1 MNAEVPGLN
10 LPQGQTPRRKR
21 RWLRALCVVAALLVL
36 VGLLAPYFL
45 NADRFRVSL
54 ANLIAAQT
62 GREVMLGKMR
72 VRLLPGVGFAVD
84 NFHMGNPA
92 DFAKGEFV
100 SSGEVH
106 GSLAFWPLVLRQ
118 EYRIT
123 SLELVKPKLA
133 LLEDKNGRNNYTF
146 EPSES
151 PPAIH
156 QASFA
161 AIEPNAPAEPSALQ
175 VDELTLRDA
184 EVIYGVVDNQGRTT
198 PIVDAAG
205 LNAVLLHLELQPL
218 RVAAWQAAARLAG
231 TRLTLAGW
239 KGPIDFREG
248 DISLRNDALEAAFT
262 VDFGNAAAVEGTLTV
277 PDVEHAVVKF
287 DLKTSDLGPC
297 HARRSV
303 CKWRAA
309 TPIPPTATRATSCPR
324 GISSSA
330 GTSVHGAISRRTRV
344 GCEPTFGRGTS
355 QRRADSLGAL
365 RRLAR
370 LPRTCACIPTAWRFG
385 PLRIRL
391 YGGSLQV
398 SARTDRRQTPQ
409 RFSTN
414 MEARNL
420 NLGEMVD
427 TSPRREG
434 TFAGTGELDL
444 QLFGSLDDDLE
455 EVALRPRRIRGAQRA
470 HPRLQSCRARRSP
483 WRDFF
488 GIGGDTTFTAI
499 TGDVNVRNQRV
510 ASRDIH
516 LNSPRDTADLAG
528 SLGFDGSLDFDG
540 QLIAQIDV
548 SRNLSPRRYR
558 RHAQATLRSALPAIP
573 WAACSL
579 ATAESSRCRLRLR
592 GTLAS
597 RSSVRGTQCRTFL
610 PPTQPIRN
618 RMLFHKSFS
627 TGQRRVM
634 RRGPCRK
641 NSSVCL
647 LARTMRVR
655 SSCPANGRQ
664 GAAAVVF
671 EDERGRRTPAASSRP
686 AKSSTA
692 S

>member
-248 DISLRNDALEAAFT
+248 DISLRNDALEAAFA
-262 VDFGNAAAVEGTLTV
+262 VDFGNAAAVEGTVTV

-287 DLKTSDLGPC
+287 DLKTSDLDVATLVEGLQMVGR
-297 HARRSV
+297 HADPAHSHTGNFV
-303 CKWRAA
+303 PARALV
-309 TPIPPTATRATSCPR
+309 
-324 GISSSA
+324 GA
-330 GTSVHGAISRRTRV
+330 GTSSTAQSQGAPASDA
-344 GCEPTFGRGTS
+344 S
-355 QRRADSLGAL
+355 QLLVEGHLSAERIHSAPYVAGPATADL
-365 RRLAR
+365 RLYPDRLEIW
-370 LPRTCACIPTAWRFG
+370 PVT
-385 PLRIRL
+385 IRL
-391 YGGSLQV
+391 YGGSLQL

-427 TSPRREG
+427 TSPAAKG

-444 QLFGSLDDDLE
+444 QLIGSLDDTWKKSLSGHGE
-455 EVALRPRRIRGAQRA
+455 FAVRNGRIRGLNLTGTAQSMA
-470 HPRLQSCRARRSP
+470 QFL
-483 WRDFF
+483 

-499 TGDVNVRNQRV
+499 TGDVNVLNQRV

-516 LNSPRDTADLAG
+516 INSPRDTADLAG
-528 SLGFDGSLDFDG
+528 SLGFDGSLDFNG
-540 QLIAQIDV
+540 QLIAQIM
-548 SRNLSPRRYR
+548 SP
-558 RHAQATLRSALPAIP
+558 Q
-573 WAACSL
+573 SL
-579 ATAESSRCRLRLR
+579 ATADTGGTPSNASISTSGNTVGSMLARNGGKLTLPFALR
-592 GTLAS
+592 GTLVQPQLGPGHTMPS
-597 RSSVRGTQCRTFL
+597 F
-610 PPTQPIRN
+610 PPATQPSPQPN
-618 RMLFHKSFS
+618 LFHK
-627 TGQRRVM
+627 
-634 RRGPCRK
+634 
-641 NSSVCL
+641 
-647 LARTMRVR
+647 
-655 SSCPANGRQ
+655 
-664 GAAAVVF
+664 
-671 EDERGRRTPAASSRP
+671 
-686 AKSSTA
+686 
-692 S
+692 